1 MNSLSDQHS
10 ADTVLISDEI
20 LIPTQTIPDPEVVPT
35 DESDDEFFDAL
46 EEQPPE
52 EDTHYDSSDDLPD
65 AIKQELESREDA
77 PVVTSSVKRSAEDA
91 LESNEE
97 IDSKKRKIISGSVES
112 EDTPQTATASNN
124 EQSSLVKRKLEDATK
139 HDEIIDQH
147 TSDKISES
155 SSLPIVKKLKVIKE
169 VAPSGTEEQ
178 PQQPLRVITNDP
190 PKSVA
195 TTSEPLYGGF
205 GRLSGFGESKAAGL
219 PSTAVSTSINYVPSL
234 SFFANRTASPFA
246 ARAAATARI
255 NAWSLNRA
263 SFISSTTEGSSK
275 ESDNENEH
283 ANNESIDN
291 TTTSTITT
299 VMFGEPAK
307 VKVPGIERRKVTT
320 GEESEEVICQTKG
333 RLYVMNSA
341 QNWKEYGVGIFRL
354 NKSEKASRLV
364 MRTDGV
370 YRLILNAKIFPG
382 IKVSVKQDKFVCF
395 GTMETKTNENG
406 TSETKLV
413 NYALKLGSP
422 SAAQNICQHIIS
434 CIPASH
440 QL

>member
-20 LIPTQTIPDPEVVPT
+20 LIPTQTILDPEVVPT

-52 EDTHYDSSDDLPD
+52 EDIHYDSSDDLPD

-97 IDSKKRKIISGSVES
+97 IDSKKRKIISGSVERKN
-112 EDTPQTATASNN
+112 TPQTSTASNS
-124 EQSSLVKRKLEDATK
+124 EQSSLIKRKLEDATK
-139 HDEIIDQH
+139 HDETIDQH
-147 TSDKISES
+147 TSDNISELS
-155 SSLPIVKKLKVIKE
+155 PLPIAKKLKAIKE
-169 VAPSGTEEQ
+169 VAPSRTEEQ
-178 PQQPLRVITNDP
+178 LRQPLRVITNNP

-195 TTSEPLYGGF
+195 TTSESLYGGF
-205 GRLSGFGESKAAGL
+205 GHSSGFGESKATAL
-219 PSTAVSTSINYVPSL
+219 PSTAISTSIKYVPSL
-234 SFFANRTASPFA
+234 GSFANMTTSPFA
-246 ARAAATARI
+246 AHAAAGI
-255 NAWSLNRA
+255 DAWSTNSA
-263 SFISSTTEGSSK
+263 SLISSNTKDISK
-275 ESDNENEH
+275 ESVHENEH
-283 ANNESIDN
+283 ANDKSVDD
-291 TTTSTITT
+291 TTSSITTT

-307 VKVPGIERRKVTT
+307 VKVPGIERRKITT

-333 RLYVMNSA
+333 RLY
-341 QNWKEYGVGIFRL
+341 KEHRAGIFRL

-364 MRTDGV
+364 MRTDSV

-395 GTMETKTNENG
+395 GTMETETNENG